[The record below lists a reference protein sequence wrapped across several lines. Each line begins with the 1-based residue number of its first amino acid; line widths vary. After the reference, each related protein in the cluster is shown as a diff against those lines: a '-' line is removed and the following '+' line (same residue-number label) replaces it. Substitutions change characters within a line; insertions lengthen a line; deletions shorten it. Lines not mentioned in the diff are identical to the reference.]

1 MTLDDDTMVGFE
13 PPSLTSLRCDM
24 FTKIG
29 ELDDPSRPFR
39 NAGEMTDSTS
49 SSPPPVS
56 QSNNDNSKAA
66 AEDSGSGSE
75 KKPVTKTVKNTAK
88 KSLETKSS
96 SSDPRDVLRL

>member
-39 NAGEMTDSTS
+39 NTSDGAESTS

-56 QSNNDNSKAA
+56 QSNDDNSKATA
-66 AEDSGSGSE
+66 KDSASGSE
-75 KKPVTKTVKNTAK
+75 TKPATKTAK
-88 KSLETKSS
+88 KTPTKSPETKSS
-96 SSDPRDVLRL
+96 SSDPRDALRL